1 MSYGNFEAPK
11 EMFKTRGNDTR
22 FSRAPTADEVAK
34 LQKELLVQQQ
44 LSLPTESR
52 IRKLG
57 TFVNHTTVKPAIGS
71 FKRFSTQWEVQ
82 SFNSV
87 SPRKFTSNLRKR
99 PALLTEPQ
107 TKAALILETELELEI
122 DQPLNL

>member
-22 FSRAPTADEVAK
+22 FSRSPTADEVAK
-34 LQKELLVQQQ
+34 LQEELLVQQQ

-52 IRKLG
+52 VRKLG
-57 TFVNHTTVKPAIGS
+57 FSVNHATMKPPIGS
-71 FKRFSTQWEVQ
+71 VKRFSTQWEVQ

-87 SPRKFTSNLRKR
+87 SPRKFKSMLS
-99 PALLTEPQ
+99 
-107 TKAALILETELELEI
+107 
-122 DQPLNL
+122 